1 MSSPFSL
8 ETNKGTEESI
18 EAISRSL
25 RWINRIDTRNEA
37 TNLDVKNITKDLQE
51 EKTRLTEE
59 YKHKTIMREIDNFVV
74 NNPQRVQDALF
85 AGLDARV
92 DALNEIKSYVEEH
105 FGYVEMPSLS
115 KENISWL
122 VADRVKKKQDGN
134 FGPNEYESEPFA
146 SADLNGIGTEPK
158 LPNEIV

>member
-25 RWINRIDTRNEA
+25 RWIDRIDTKNEA
-37 TNLDVKNITKDLQE
+37 TNLDVKNITDDLQE

-74 NNPQRVQDALF
+74 NNPQRVEYALF

-92 DALNEIKSYVEEH
+92 DALNEIKSYVEKH

-134 FGPNEYESEPFA
+134 FGPNEYENEPFA
-146 SADLNGIGTEPK
+146 SADLTSIGTKPE
-158 LPNEIV
+158 LLDEVV